1 MRGLTLSDKIRSE
14 DICMQL
20 GEEGD
25 IIHDIKVCESRWKY
39 QVSRCLV

>member
-25 IIHDIKVCESRWKY
+25 IIHDIKVCEVVGSIKC
-39 QVSRCLV
+39 QDV